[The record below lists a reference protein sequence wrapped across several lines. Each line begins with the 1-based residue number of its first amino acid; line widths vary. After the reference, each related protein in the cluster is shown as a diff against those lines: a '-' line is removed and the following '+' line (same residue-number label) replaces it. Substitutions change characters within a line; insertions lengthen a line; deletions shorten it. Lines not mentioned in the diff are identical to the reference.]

1 MIIRNLYLRNILPF
15 IGKPVVKVITGIR
28 RCGKSTLMNQL
39 IDELNQQGVAEDH
52 IIYINKELYE
62 FDEIRSYHDLHRYVD
77 LKTIRVGKTCYLLID
92 EIQEIEE
99 WERALNSLF
108 ASNKYDIFIT
118 GSNARLLSSELA
130 SLLSGRYVEF
140 RMGTF
145 IFREYLQMTDMN
157 HLNEG
162 NIDHFTDYMRFGG
175 FPGIHFFNRDETAI
189 RQYITSVYNTIFLK
203 DIVMRY
209 NIRDVSLLEKISIYL
224 ADNCGNI
231 TSSKSISDYLK
242 SQHLKISVDT
252 VQNYIRYCVDAMLVE
267 KVQRFDIKG
276 KRILETLEKY
286 FFNDVGIKNAITG
299 YLPEY
304 LPGILENMVMLEMK
318 ANGYQVHI
326 GKQSDK
332 EVDFI
337 ASKGNDKIYLQIC
350 TTLTDARVVD
360 REYGALE
367 TINDHFPKYVL
378 SLDKGF
384 ETSRQGIRWMN
395 IKEFLL
401 LESKY

>member
-1 MIIRNLYLRNILPF
+1 
-15 IGKPVVKVITGIR
+15 
-28 RCGKSTLMNQL
+28 MNQL

-62 FDEIRSYHDLHRYVD
+62 FDEIRSYHELHRYVD
-77 LKTIRVGKTCYLLID
+77 LKTIRDGKISYLLID
-92 EIQEIEE
+92 EIQEIEA
-99 WERALNSLF
+99 WEKALNSLY

-140 RMGTF
+140 HMGTF
-145 IFREYLQMTDMN
+145 IFREYLLMTNSNRSD
-157 HLNEG
+157 ED
-162 NIDHFTDYMRFGG
+162 NIDHFSDFMKFGG

-299 YLPEY
+299 FLPEY

-318 ANGYQVHI
+318 ANGYQVHV

-337 ASKGNDKIYLQIC
+337 ASKGNDKIYLQVC
-350 TTLTDARVVD
+350 TTLNGDKVID
-360 REYGALE
+360 REYGSLE
-367 TINDHFPKYVL
+367 SINDHFPKYVL

-384 ETSRQGIRWMN
+384 ETSRKGIRWMN
-395 IKEFLL
+395 IKDFLM